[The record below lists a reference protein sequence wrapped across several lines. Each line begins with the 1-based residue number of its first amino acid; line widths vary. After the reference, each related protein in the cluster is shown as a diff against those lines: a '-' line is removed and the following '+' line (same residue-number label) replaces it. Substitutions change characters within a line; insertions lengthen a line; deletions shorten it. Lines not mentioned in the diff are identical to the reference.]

1 MQSERL
7 EKMNEELKEPE
18 RELEIYQGQ
27 QTIFGKASKRLGI
40 VDEILKRNKQIKS
53 IQDMYQNGIKEV
65 KKSLEKRLDIL
76 YEETLSNAE
85 HNSVRGEVEKLI

>member
-1 MQSERL
+1 
-7 EKMNEELKEPE
+7 
-18 RELEIYQGQ
+18 
-27 QTIFGKASKRLGI
+27 
-40 VDEILKRNKQIKS
+40 LKRNKQIKS